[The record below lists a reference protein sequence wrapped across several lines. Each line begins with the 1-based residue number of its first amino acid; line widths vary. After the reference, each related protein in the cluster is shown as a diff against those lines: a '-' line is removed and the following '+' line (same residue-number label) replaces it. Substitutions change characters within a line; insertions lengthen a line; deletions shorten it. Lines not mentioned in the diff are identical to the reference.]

1 VELERVD
8 PGAGIGAVAL
18 WGQILTR
25 PFSTP
30 AGASGSAIFPVSF
43 HQASTGFTSFS
54 KVMLGSYLP

>member
-1 VELERVD
+1 VD

-30 AGASGSAIFPVSF
+30 AGASGSAIFPVPF
-43 HQASTGFTSFS
+43 HQVSTGFTSFS